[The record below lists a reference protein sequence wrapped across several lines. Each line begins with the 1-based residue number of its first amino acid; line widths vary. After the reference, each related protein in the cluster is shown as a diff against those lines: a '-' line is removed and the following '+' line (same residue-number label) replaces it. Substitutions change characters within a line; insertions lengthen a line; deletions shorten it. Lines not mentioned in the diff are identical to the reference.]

1 MPTTMGGEGAE
12 GGRDRLASSWA
23 GPAGSQL
30 QCAHT
35 RRDSDGSAGPRTERG
50 LAARGRAEGWCR
62 ALQGTGR
69 PLDPSPAL
77 AAGRPGLSAEG
88 EAPHRRPGAQA
99 GRPAAPLPRSAPSR
113 PVTGPQPL
121 PRERPPSPA
130 PRPRRPPPLDRPTP
144 ASLLTSAAL
153 RTDGR
158 AGRVRRRRGAQ
169 GRGRPGT
176 DAPQR
181 RQRPPRAAGRRS
193 AAPSRGH
200 PALHRGRAGGR
211 GAAVD
216 AAEEQR
222 EDQTR
227 AVASQDH
234 CRLTTPRRRSPNSAR
249 SRRRGTPPRA
259 RAPRVTSAR
268 PATET
273 DAESDQS
280 R

>member
-1 MPTTMGGEGAE
+1 MPTTIGGERADE
-12 GGRDRLASSWA
+12 GGEIGWLLRAA
-23 GPAGSQL
+23 M
-30 QCAHT
+30 CAHT
-35 RRDSDGSAGPRTERG
+35 AGQRPICWPADRAGPGSPGE
-50 LAARGRAEGWCR
+50 AEGWCR

-69 PLDPSPAL
+69 PLDQSPAL
-77 AAGRPGLSAEG
+77 AAGRPGLSTEG
-88 EAPHRRPGAQA
+88 EAPHRGARAPAGRAASSLCPLQARHRPGVPPA
-99 GRPAAPLPRSAPSR
+99 GAAPYTGAAAPPPTS
-113 PVTGPQPL
+113 P
-121 PRERPPSPA
+121 RPPH
-130 PRPRRPPPLDRPTP
+130 L
-144 ASLLTSAAL
+144 SLLTSAAL

-193 AAPSRGH
+193 AAPSRGR
-200 PALHRGRAGGR
+200 PALHRGLAGGR

-222 EDQTR
+222 EARIR
-227 AVASQDH
+227 AVASRDH
-234 CRLTTPRRRSPNSAR
+234 CRLTTPRRCSPNSAR

-259 RAPRVTSAR
+259 RAPSVTSAR

-273 DAESDQS
+273 DAEGDQS

>member
-1 MPTTMGGEGAE
+1 M
-12 GGRDRLASSWA
+12 
-23 GPAGSQL
+23 
-30 QCAHT
+30 CAHT
-35 RRDSDGSAGPRTERG
+35 AGQRRTCWPADRAGPG
-50 LAARGRAEGWCR
+50 SPGAAKGWRR
-62 ALQGTGR
+62 ALQGAGR
-69 PLDPSPAL
+69 PLDPSRALL
-77 AAGRPGLSAEG
+77 AAGQSGLSTEG
-88 EAPHRRPGAQA
+88 EAPHRRPGAPA
-99 GRPAAPLPRSAPSR
+99 GRSLQARHRPGAPPAGAAPFTGAAAPPPTSLRLPRL
-113 PVTGPQPL
+113 G
-121 PRERPPSPA
+121 
-130 PRPRRPPPLDRPTP
+130 
-144 ASLLTSAAL
+144 LLTSAAL

-193 AAPSRGH
+193 AAPSRGRQ
-200 PALHRGRAGGR
+200 ALHRGLAGGR

-222 EDQTR
+222 EARTR

-234 CRLTTPRRRSPNSAR
+234 CRLTTPRRSSPNSAR
-249 SRRRGTPPRA
+249 SRRRRTPPRA

-273 DAESDQS
+273 DAEDDQS

>member
-1 MPTTMGGEGAE
+1 MGESRSGERSAGFKP
-12 GGRDRLASSWA
+12 GR
-23 GPAGSQL
+23 AGSL
-30 QCAHT
+30 RAAMCAHT
-35 RRDSDGSAGPRTERG
+35 AGQRRICWPADRAGPGTLGE
-50 LAARGRAEGWCR
+50 AEGWCR

-69 PLDPSPAL
+69 PLDQSPEL
-77 AAGRPGLSAEG
+77 AADKPGLSTEG
-88 EAPHRRPGAQA
+88 EAPHRGPGAPA
-99 GRPAAPLPRSAPSR
+99 GRAASSLRSLQARHPPGVSPAGAAPFAGAAAPPPTSR
-113 PVTGPQPL
+113 RPAPPQPL
-121 PRERPPSPA
+121 
-130 PRPRRPPPLDRPTP
+130 L
-144 ASLLTSAAL
+144 SLLTSAAL

-193 AAPSRGH
+193 AAPSRGR
-200 PALHRGRAGGR
+200 PALHRGLAGGR

-216 AAEEQR
+216 AAEKQKEAR
-222 EDQTR
+222 TR

-234 CRLTTPRRRSPNSAR
+234 CRLTTPRRCSPNSAR

-268 PATET
+268 PATEN
-273 DAESDQS
+273 DAKYDQS
-280 R
+280 K

>member
-1 MPTTMGGEGAE
+1 M
-12 GGRDRLASSWA
+12 
-23 GPAGSQL
+23 
-30 QCAHT
+30 CAHT
-35 RRDSDGSAGPRTERG
+35 AGQRRICWPGE
-50 LAARGRAEGWCR
+50 AEGWCR
-62 ALQGTGR
+62 ALRGTGR
-69 PLDPSPAL
+69 PLAQSPAL
-77 AAGRPGLSAEG
+77 AAGQPGLSTEG
-88 EAPHRRPGAQA
+88 EAPHRGPGAPA
-99 GRPAAPLPRSAPSR
+99 GRAASSLRPLQARHPAGVPPAGVVPFADAAEPPPTSP
-113 PVTGPQPL
+113 
-121 PRERPPSPA
+121 RPPHLS
-130 PRPRRPPPLDRPTP
+130 
-144 ASLLTSAAL
+144 LTSAAL
-153 RTDGR
+153 RTDGP

-193 AAPSRGH
+193 AAPSRGR
-200 PALHRGRAGGR
+200 PGLHRGWEGGR

-222 EDQTR
+222 EARTR
-227 AVASQDH
+227 TVASQDH
-234 CRLTTPRRRSPNSAR
+234 CRLTTPRRCSPNSAR

-273 DAESDQS
+273 DAEDDQS